1 MKSTRCYPS
10 RNQTSA
16 LFDAEDTSAESWLG
30 VNCCLGARGALFVA
44 VLMLLICTGS
54 ATSAAQSPPPASF
67 VTAKMFQVGTGYG
80 NPIAYYGTAPYD
92 LAVGDFNNDGN
103 LDIIAACWSAEVTV
117 NLGNGDGTFQ
127 SLNHVYA
134 LPGAQGVAVG
144 DFNGDGNLDAAVLA
158 VGNPGSVIIFLGD
171 GTGNLTQGASY
182 PVGNQGAGT
191 SNIAVGKLHVGGNL
205 DLVVTNGS
213 DNTVS
218 VLLGNGDGTFQPQE
232 TYAVGDGPQS
242 VAVASLIA
250 GGSPDLIVPGIHL
263 DFDLGWWY
271 VPIAAFIIVG
281 ASNAVNFTDG
291 LDGLA
296 GLISATAFA
305 AYAMIALN
313 QHQVY
318 LARFCFTL
326 VGALFGF
333 LWFNVHPAELFMGD
347 AGSLSLGA
355 TMAVVALMTGQWA
368 VLPIIAIIPVSE
380 LISVVIQ
387 IAYFRLTKGKRF
399 FKMAPI
405 HLHFELLGWSET
417 QVVQRF
423 WLIGLLAAMVGVGL
437 ALV

>member
-1 MKSTRCYPS
+1 MMRQVSLALSLAGLSFMMTVIWGGPLLRILRHFKIGKIIRVEEPS
-10 RNQTSA
+10 HHAIKMGTPTMGGVMIIIPVLLLTA
-16 LFDAEDTSAESWLG
+16 LLNAVALIGFSQSGVGRSVLIPMIVMVSYAVLGMIDDWEGIRGKRKGEGMRARTKFLFQVILG
-30 VNCCLGARGALFVA
+30 V
-44 VLMLLICTGS
+44 
-54 ATSAAQSPPPASF
+54 
-67 VTAKMFQVGTGYG
+67 
-80 NPIAYYGTAPYD
+80 GTA
-92 LAVGDFNNDGN
+92 F
-103 LDIIAACWSAEVTV
+103 
-117 NLGNGDGTFQ
+117 
-127 SLNHVYA
+127 
-134 LPGAQGVAVG
+134 
-144 DFNGDGNLDAAVLA
+144 VLK
-158 VGNPGSVIIFLGD
+158 
-171 GTGNLTQGASY
+171 Y
-182 PVGNQGAGT
+182 
-191 SNIAVGKLHVGGNL
+191 
-205 DLVVTNGS
+205 
-213 DNTVS
+213 
-218 VLLGNGDGTFQPQE
+218 LL
-232 TYAVGDGPQS
+232 
-242 VAVASLIA
+242 
-250 GGSPDLIVPGIHL
+250 GSPDLLVPGIAGV
-263 DFDLGWWY
+263 FDLDWWY

-281 ASNAVNFTDG
+281 SSNAVNFTDG

-333 LWFNVHPAELFMGD
+333 LWFNVHPAELIMGD
-347 AGSLSLGA
+347 TGALSLGA
-355 TMAVVALMTGQWA
+355 TLAVVALMTGQWS

-399 FKMAPI
+399 FKMAPL